1 MTKKRSTAINK
12 EKERNN
18 IDLFGDGEGLLP
30 YKAEMSGFERKS
42 EASRSGYG
50 PSPSDTS
57 TKTVNGELNNLI
69 KGISPFD
76 INESSIT
83 ITNAISL
90 CQKAYWNVPIFRS
103 TIDIQSQFANSKL
116 YFKDS
121 DKKVVKIF
129 ETWYKKIEGNKV
141 SSWFFTEWFRSGNV
155 FLFRF
160 DGDITVNEYR
170 RITRSAEESAPKTKK
185 IPIKYTLFNP
195 ADMACDK
202 ASSFVNS
209 HYSKVL
215 NSYEL
220 SRLKTPKTEEEIQ
233 FLASLPPDVQDK
245 IKKGQKV
252 NFEIPQENLTAIFCG
267 KQPYEPLAVP
277 MYYPVLTDIDL
288 KLEFKKVEKIIART
302 VDYAILLVKAGSK
315 ERDALPKGMEM
326 NGQLLSSLRDL
337 FQNESVGRVLVSDYT
352 TEAEFIIPDLNKI
365 FGSEKYNVVNTDIA
379 NGLMNIF
386 WGEEKFANSMV
397 KIKVFLER
405 LNSARETYLNEFL
418 IPEMERVAKALGIK
432 KIPVPV
438 FEPVDMDNE
447 IEYLKI
453 YTRLA
458 EIGVLTPE
466 EMFNAFENRDLPL
479 AETSEES
486 QRKFKSLKDQELYT
500 PLAPSKQANTEKGGR
515 PAGSKA
521 PQSTK
526 KVSPIGASTETYSI
540 ESIKETAESI
550 QALQARAEEFY
561 KSKSGLKRLSKK
573 YKELVSSSCENIII
587 SESKENWYDSIEKY
601 IENPIQNIN
610 SQYSI
615 ISDISDEHK
624 VDLVQASIL
633 FHSRRK
639 DG

>member
-1 MTKKRSTAINK
+1 MARRRSSLINK
-12 EKERNN
+12 AESGDNN
-18 IDLFGDGEGLLP
+18 SESLLRGDEFQ
-30 YKAEMSGFERKS
+30 YTAEMAGFQHTSK
-42 EASRSGYG
+42 ASRSGYG
-50 PSPSDTS
+50 PSDVDVS

-69 KGISPFD
+69 KGISPFSHK
-76 INESSIT
+76 ESSIT
-83 ITNAISL
+83 ITNAIGL

-116 YFKDS
+116 YFKGS
-121 DKKVVKIF
+121 DDKVLKIF
-129 ETWYKKIEGNKV
+129 DTWYKKIEGNKV

-160 DGDITVNEYR
+160 DGEITVNEYR
-170 RITRSAEESAPKTKK
+170 RITRSAESGTPKTKK

-195 ADMACDK
+195 ADMVCDS
-202 ASSFVNS
+202 ASTFVNS
-209 HYSKVL
+209 NYSKVL
-215 NSYEL
+215 NKYEL
-220 SRLKTPKTEEEIQ
+220 SRLKTPATPEEKE
-233 FLASLPPDVQDK
+233 FVASLPADVQK
-245 IKKGQKV
+245 EIKDGTDKV
-252 NFEIPQENLTAIFCG
+252 NFNIPQEQLTAIFCG

-315 ERDALPKGMEM
+315 ERDMLPKGMEM
-326 NGQLLSSLRDL
+326 NGRLLNSLTEL
-337 FQNESVGRVLVSDYT
+337 FQSESVGRVLVSDYT

-365 FGSEKYNVVNTDIA
+365 FGSEKYSVVNTDIA

-405 LNSARETYLNEFL
+405 LNSARESYLNEFL
-418 IPEMERVAKALGIK
+418 IPEMNRVAESLGIK
-432 KIPVPV
+432 NVPTPC

-466 EMFNAFENRDLPL
+466 EMFEAFENRNLPL
-479 AETSEES
+479 PETSEES
-486 QRKFKSLKDQELYT
+486 QRKFKALKDQELYT

-515 PAGSKA
+515 PAGTKA

-526 KVSPIGASTETYSI
+526 KVAPIGASAENYSVESIKKTVDSI
-540 ESIKETAESI
+540 ESLRSKAEDV
-550 QALQARAEEFY
+550 Y
-561 KSKSGLKRLSKK
+561 KAKSGLKRLSKK
-573 YKELVSSSCENIII
+573 YKELVFQTCENIVI
-587 SESKENWYDSIEKY
+587 SEPMSNWSESIANY
-601 IENPIQNIN
+601 LENPVPNIN
-610 SQYSI
+610 AQYSK
-615 ISDISDEHK
+615 ISDVSEEHQI
-624 VDLVQASIL
+624 DLLQASIL
-633 FHSRRK
+633 FHSRK
-639 DG
+639 E